1 MLSSLLHPSRR
12 PFVILA
18 VLYSSVLFT
27 STAVQHYLMGSQ
39 VWDLG
44 IFEQFNWLIAN
55 GKINTISS
63 LRNITPL
70 QDHFSL
76 LLLPIALVY
85 KLSPNAYTL
94 FALQSLALGC
104 MPALAADLCL
114 RQGVKRELIWAL
126 AIAIVLSPYSF
137 LVNRGDFHPD
147 VLTLPLML
155 VAIREVDQPR
165 RWLYYPCLLLT
176 LFAKNA
182 QALFGIGLS
191 FYALAKGQRARAAIT
206 LAISMAWW
214 SLATHMS
221 SAGGD
226 HVGIRLGYL
235 GDTKLEMLTT
245 LITRPWVVFNE
256 APPDSILLYSLGLS
270 LPFLAL
276 FGRASWKA
284 LLGCTPIYFTN
295 LISASSIQ
303 RELNHHYSIG
313 ILAFLIGG
321 CIDALAQANPPSLQ
335 RAKTILYATLLFST
349 AALLGYGR
357 LGYYQSRLLPRLQ
370 EAQDF
375 QAAKQIIQPND
386 SVLTIA
392 NYAAHMAG
400 RQMVKQ
406 IEKPGY
412 GAVDQ
417 YDWIVL
423 PAPDIPINIAGK
435 LKRVDRTKLGP
446 NVARVRREAEAA
458 QMNCRS
464 ANASIVLCSR
474 S

>member
-1 MLSSLLHPSRR
+1 MLPSLIHSSRR

-18 VLYSSVLFT
+18 VLYSAVLFS

-114 RQGVKRELIWAL
+114 RKGVSRELTWAL
-126 AIAIVLSPYSF
+126 AIGIVLSPYSF

-155 VAIREVDQPR
+155 VAIREADQPR

-191 FYALAKGQRARAAIT
+191 FYALAKGQRTRAAIT
-206 LAISMAWW
+206 LAISVAWW
-214 SLATHMS
+214 TLATQMS

-245 LITRPWVVFNE
+245 LITRPWVVFSE
-256 APPDSILLYSLGLS
+256 APPDSILLYTLGLS
-270 LPFLAL
+270 MPFLAL
-276 FGRASWKA
+276 LGKASWQA
-284 LLGCTPIYFTN
+284 LLGCTPIYLTN
-295 LISASSIQ
+295 IISASSIQ

-313 ILAFLIGG
+313 IVAFLIGG

-335 RAKTILYATLLFST
+335 RAKTMLYATLLLAT

-357 LGYYQSRLLPRLQ
+357 LGYYNSRLLPRLQ

-375 QAAKQIIQPND
+375 QEAKQIIQAYD

-392 NYAAHMAG
+392 NYAAHIAG

-423 PAPDIPINIAGK
+423 PAPNIPINIAGK
-435 LKRVDRTKLGP
+435 LKRVDRSKLGP
-446 NVARVRREAEAA
+446 QVARVRREAEAA
-458 QMNCRS
+458 QMPCRP
-464 ANASIVLCSR
+464 ANASIVICSR